1 MTLIE
6 AINTAS
12 SPYAVSFLLT
22 AYLESL
28 QQFRQPAGLPQSI
41 TDLPIAGP
49 DDIRR
54 RAALL
59 NAGPCT
65 GLDSV
70 FALAELRA
78 VFGCAVARMGEAF
91 HPDDQDA
98 FAGRGRAHA
107 VRLDRAA

>member
-6 AINTAS
+6 AINTAN

-28 QQFRQPAGLPQSI
+28 QQFRQPAALPQSV

-59 NAGPCT
+59 NAGSCSV
-65 GLDSV
+65 LDSV

-78 VFGCAVARMGEAF
+78 VFSCAVARIGKAF
-91 HPDDQDA
+91 HAEDQDA
-98 FAGRGRAHA
+98 FASRGRAHA